1 MLDKFRFKRKKGF
14 TLIELIVVI
23 AVLGVLVLIGSPK
36 IIGYVQKAELTRIQH
51 DTKVMENK
59 VAEVLNEDGSALF
72 QWDDNAKDLGSLI
85 LKSQLYEKEGR
96 ASRVNKAHLI
106 RSTEVAVNENG
117 RVESQLLGIGGENIP
132 INEDVSTEDSNGDGY
147 KIIPEV
153 LKKEIGTKLSGTFYS
168 NELGKVYYEPNKP
181 LKSIKNEQVL
191 ACVTPESL
199 DYEFSIKNGKG
210 TITKYNG
217 TLTHL
222 YIPGAFLLNID
233 GVEKCVPVQ
242 VIGSGAFR
250 RGPFNAIEFP
260 QSVVEIE
267 DGAFED
273 GKLTEVYIPHSV
285 KTIGQNAFAGNPF
298 KSDGVTVGSSADSVN
313 LGSGAFGTTTPS
325 YQIPTASGLQIV
337 VGTKVN
343 SSGVKTGRIE
353 SYYGSDLT
361 DSSSGSTNGSGPSQV
376 TSSNQNKVV
385 TIPSKVVVNGE
396 TIVITEIAKGAYQG
410 QGIIYVG
417 FPESLEIIEDYAFA
431 GNQLVGV
438 EIPEKVWSVG
448 NYAFAFNEI
457 EGERTMG
464 YVDILNT
471 DYVPQISD
479 KTGNIELIIGTKT
492 AKVGNTNLFDHVFV
506 TSKGGFSVPETYV
519 PVSKTNFFDVPSKP
533 VISSIDNV
541 SAVVTGVEGTE
552 VKLDDGEWQT
562 SPHKFTGL
570 TEGKVYKAYSR
581 FKETDKYFA
590 SKVSEV
596 TEFEVEVAL
605 PWSDTFT
612 NAGATGRF
620 GPTQEQIASAYI
632 GTSLEGEVVSNAGI
646 QTWIVPKSGTY
657 RIEAYGAQGGNGI
670 IDKSVGGLGAIMS
683 GEFNLEKETTLK
695 ILVGQKGNDE
705 HYAPGGGASGTWI
718 SNSKVPMVIAGA
730 GGGANSVKSVISGKN
745 ATISS
750 DGISSYGDR
759 GTNGSGGKSGGQTGG
774 GGGWNSNGGNGRSL
788 GGQALKSGA
797 QGGKGHEPRYDG
809 SFGGGGGGYGGGG
822 GGGGYS
828 GGGGGEYTSYAVEAP
843 GGGGGSYN
851 SGANQ
856 ENSVGNTGHGKVIIT
871 LIGK

>member
-23 AVLGVLVLIGSPK
+23 AVLGILVLIGSPK

-59 VAEVLNEDGSALF
+59 VAEVFNEDGSALF

-85 LKSQLYEKEGR
+85 LKSQLYEKEGL
-96 ASRVNKAHLI
+96 ASRVNKSHLI
-106 RSTEVAVNENG
+106 RSTDVAVNENG

-285 KTIGQNAFAGNPF
+285 KSIGQNAFAGNPF

-361 DSSSGSTNGSGPSQV
+361 DSNSGSTNGSGSSKV
-376 TSSNQNKVV
+376 TSGNQNKVV

-552 VKLDDGEWQT
+552 VKLNDGEWHN

-570 TEGKVYKAYSR
+570 IDGKAYKAYSR
-581 FKETDKYFA
+581 FKATDKYLA
-590 SKVSEV
+590 SKESLSSS
-596 TEFEVEVAL
+596 FEVEVVSIVPVNFAF
-605 PWSDTFT
+605 SGSAKSFT
-612 NAGATGRF
+612 VPATGVYK
-620 GPTQEQIASAYI
+620 IAVWGAEG
-632 GTSLEGEVVSNAGI
+632 GTSGYGGKGGYAEGLVSLTKGEI
-646 QTWIVPKSGTY
+646 LQVH
-657 RIEAYGAQGGNGI
+657 
-670 IDKSVGGLGAIMS
+670 VGGQTGY
-683 GEFNLEKETTLK
+683 N
-695 ILVGQKGNDE
+695 
-705 HYAPGGGASGTWI
+705 GGGSGH
-718 SNSKVPMVIAGA
+718 SRAAEA
-730 GGGANSVKSVISGKN
+730 GGGATDVRRK
-745 ATISS
+745 
-750 DGISSYGDR
+750 
-759 GTNGSGGKSGGQTGG
+759 GS
-774 GGGWNSNGGNGRSL
+774 
-788 GGQALKSGA
+788 ALTHRIIVA
-797 QGGKGHEPRYDG
+797 
-809 SFGGGGGGYGGGG
+809 GGGGGYGGRDTITGGSGGGTTGGTGGDGFGSPGYGGSQSSGGSGGSNYGTSGTLGQGGNNTTGSNSSGGG
-822 GGGGYS
+822 GGGGYYGGGAGGNDYSRYNDRDDS
-828 GGGGGEYTSYAVEAP
+828 GGGGGSSYT
-843 GGGGGSYN
+843 GGVTSPKNTAGQN
-851 SGANQ
+851 SGN
-856 ENSVGNTGHGKVIIT
+856 GKATIT
-871 LIGK
+871 FVRK